1 MRYYLDTN
9 VLIFVLLKKR
19 RDELSQDVKQ
29 ILNDYSN
36 LFYVSTIAVQ
46 ELIRVYKSG
55 VIEDKDYKTVVALLD
70 AIEESGIEIVPVN
83 KRHLFLYAAL
93 EVVEGHKDPN
103 DHILIAQAISDKIPI
118 ISSDHKFKEYKGQG
132 LSLVFNKR

>member
-9 VLIFVLLKKR
+9 ILIFVLMQ
-19 RDELSQDVKQ
+19 DDDNISCDVKI

-46 ELIRVYKSG
+46 ELIQVYKSG
-55 VIEDKDYKTVVALLD
+55 DIRDKDYKTVVALLD
-70 AIEESGIEIVPVN
+70 AIEESGIEIVSVN
-83 KRHLFLYAAL
+83 KRHLFRYAGL
-93 EVVEGHKDPN
+93 EAVEGHKDPN
-103 DHILIAQAISDKIPI
+103 DHIIIAQSISDKIPI
-118 ISSDHKFKEYKGQG
+118 ISSDRMFKEYKGQG

>member
-1 MRYYLDTN
+1 MQDDNNISR
-9 VLIFVLLKKR
+9 
-19 RDELSQDVKQ
+19 DVKI

-36 LFYVSTIAVQ
+36 LYYVSTIAVQ

-55 VIEDKDYKTVVALLD
+55 DIRDKDYKTVVALLD

-83 KRHLFLYAAL
+83 KRHLLRYAGL
-93 EVVEGHKDPN
+93 EAVEGHKDPN

-118 ISSDHKFKEYKGQG
+118 ISSDHKFKEYKGQE

>member
-1 MRYYLDTN
+1 MDTN
-9 VLIFVLLKKR
+9 ILIFVLMQ
-19 RDELSQDVKQ
+19 DDDNLSRDVKI

-46 ELIRVYKSG
+46 ELIQVYKSG
-55 VIEDKDYKTVVALLD
+55 DIRDKDYKTVVALLD
-70 AIEESGIEIVPVN
+70 AIEESGIEIIPVN
-83 KRHLFLYAAL
+83 KRHLFRYAAL
-93 EVVEGHKDPN
+93 EAVEGHKDPN